1 MEEEAG
7 DGAWRA
13 CSRVVLLGKFS
24 IIPFVC
30 YLKYCASRRADDEDA
45 PPMMSVNDI
54 PNEIPSSS
62 SRLAYSSLLASSTL
76 ASSHR
81 SQSQQQKQQQPA
93 PTNDPAYII
102 VYGYPTD
109 KYSVTLEFFL
119 SLSSEYS
126 QSANTGS
133 LGTTKP
139 EPVYDVSNAFKVGY
153 VHHGDAVR
161 ALRKNGEV
169 LRGGGGG
176 GGWMIGVKWAENQ
189 LTPNPLLGVSPPTS
203 SGTSMFSGVG
213 GGSHSPRDEDMEVD
227 TPSNV
232 GTPIR
237 LAPSTGVFR
246 PAASSVR
253 TPMKAPVAAP
263 GTADSPSKGVLGQV
277 SDLIFGW

>member
-203 SGTSMFSGVG
+203 SGASMEDGADMRMLEVKEISVISANTPKVNARPKIGAPPRFLSVKGLHLRPHASRPVSG
-213 GGSHSPRDEDMEVD
+213 
-227 TPSNV
+227 T
-232 GTPIR
+232 
-237 LAPSTGVFR
+237 F
-246 PAASSVR
+246 
-253 TPMKAPVAAP
+253 KAPQREYMSRERN
-263 GTADSPSKGVLGQV
+263 T
-277 SDLIFGW
+277 